1 MCSGLGLL
9 VEVQVHQLLQV
20 FVVVLD
26 PDGLVSGLRLL
37 GGHWQDRRHFQRT
50 TRADRTPL
58 RGRSVNS
65 PLWSCSPRLSRVNTR
80 SIALVRNTMHRA
92 APFAIV
98 LVSCA
103 SALQLPAQGR
113 PRLVPLSRSDC
124 SGGGGGLRVR
134 SGPISCK
141 TTDEDWAR
149 RWPNATPEELANMK
163 KWCAAGP
170 ISAQG
175 LGGHTLTAP
184 QHRSTALHHC
194 ACCTI
199 ARVRGTCSCRLH
211 RGRRYSARSAAC
223 APHRHGMRPCL
234 QVHVVHS
241 RAHPNPNS
249 NPTP

>member
-1 MCSGLGLL
+1 M
-9 VEVQVHQLLQV
+9 
-20 FVVVLD
+20 
-26 PDGLVSGLRLL
+26 
-37 GGHWQDRRHFQRT
+37 
-50 TRADRTPL
+50 
-58 RGRSVNS
+58 
-65 PLWSCSPRLSRVNTR
+65 SRVNTR

-223 APHRHGMRPCL
+223 APHRHGMRACL

-241 RAHPNPNS
+241 KAHPNPNS

>member
-1 MCSGLGLL
+1 MLARGNLL
-9 VEVQVHQLLQV
+9 
-20 FVVVLD
+20 D
-26 PDGLVSGLRLL
+26 
-37 GGHWQDRRHFQRT
+37 
-50 TRADRTPL
+50 
-58 RGRSVNS
+58 
-65 PLWSCSPRLSRVNTR
+65 SR
-80 SIALVRNTMHRA
+80 MHA
-92 APFAIV
+92 APFATIV

-113 PRLVPLSRSDC
+113 PRLVPLLRSDC
-124 SGGGGGLRVR
+124 SGSGGGLRVR

-194 ACCTI
+194 ACCT
-199 ARVRGTCSCRLH
+199 RVRGRAAPAPVGCTGDAGTQPGQLH
-211 RGRRYSARSAAC
+211 VHLTDTAC
-223 APHRHGMRPCL
+223 AHAFKCTRSTLGLTLTRTRTLHPD
-234 QVHVVHS
+234 
-241 RAHPNPNS
+241 PNPNT
-249 NPTP
+249 NQGQGA